1 MCGIRVSTFMTIIAA
16 NHSFDVYL
24 TAKPPTQL
32 RFRVLNADASFKAL
46 LTMYY
51 YTSQRIDLYMN
62 DSFVNATNAVYLD
75 GKMTIQDPS
84 QNLTKFMPTINSPVG
99 TNLFYK
105 GDNKMRFT
113 IDGSTFI
120 DLKIAPVLFVK
131 FGFPAITPEQFFNS
145 ATIVGNM
152 ALLLGVS
159 PSQIKRVNVVRQTLS
174 KTYFSKKKRQSD
186 ELIFIEVEISSNPIK
201 SASDSASTDA
211 LQAQLA
217 NLTARIQNQYLT
229 GQLQA
234 TAASVLNVTM
244 ASMGL
249 IPANASAQPDQI
261 VSVVKIAKIKV
272 LQNAAQCHARVP
284 CFVQPILQVIGSDV
298 YIKIKKLIIYLKN
311 L

>member
-1 MCGIRVSTFMTIIAA
+1 MAIIAA
-16 NHSFDVYL
+16 NHSFDVFL

-32 RFRVLNADASFKAL
+32 RFRVLNADSSFKAL

-62 DSFVNATNAVYLD
+62 DSFANATNAVYVD
-75 GKMTIQDPS
+75 GRMTIQDPS
-84 QNLTKFMPTINSPVG
+84 SNLTAFMPTVNSPVG

-105 GDNKMRFT
+105 GDSKMHFT
-113 IDGSTFI
+113 IDGSAYI

-131 FGFPAITPEQFFNS
+131 FGFPAITPDQFFNS
-145 ATIVGNM
+145 ETLVGNM

-159 PSQIKRVNVVRQTLS
+159 PSQIRKVNVVRQTS
-174 KTYFSKKKRQSD
+174 SGKKKRQSD
-186 ELIFIEVEISSNPIK
+186 QLVFIEVEIGSNPIK
-201 SASDSASTDA
+201 SASDSASANA
-211 LQAQLA
+211 LQAQMA
-217 NLTARIQNQYLT
+217 NLTAKIQNQYLT

-261 VSVVKIAKIKV
+261 ISVVKIAKIKV
-272 LQNAAQCHARVP
+272 LQNAAQCHAKVP

-298 YIKIKKLIIYLKN
+298 N
-311 L
+311 SF